1 MHYNGLTAALLQADH
16 SAIVRQ
22 LWHYPWVHGCTI
34 MGKTVA
40 LPRRTAAAPPWAN
53 GSIITDRRRH
63 HYIVSPPQ

>member
-16 SAIVRQ
+16 SAIMRQ
-22 LWHYPWVHGCTI
+22 LWHYPWARLHYYGQNCGT
-34 MGKTVA
+34 
-40 LPRRTAAAPPWAN
+40 TAADRSSATWAN